1 MEHGSVCFLAL
12 ARLIAILMAL
22 SIETISIFRLGATQA
37 KNAQGSECHDT
48 VSCFLLNALIFFQFL

>member
-22 SIETISIFRLGATQA
+22 SKETISIFRLGATQA
-37 KNAQGSECHDT
+37 KNALGSEC
-48 VSCFLLNALIFFQFL
+48 